1 MKQSQVPP
9 GYTDIKSLANMKNNM
24 REQQIGLIYEE
35 AIEVLPNICS
45 GGKKEIID
53 EEYENKIFNGMK
65 FDSNN

>member
-1 MKQSQVPP
+1 M
-9 GYTDIKSLANMKNNM
+9 
-24 REQQIGLIYEE
+24 IYEE

-53 EEYENKIFNGMK
+53 EEYENEIFNGMK